1 MFEKS
6 FQIAISNSIVLT
18 VKSRKNLLNHSS
30 IVQNKNPKG
39 MTFGS
44 PLLDYIIDYAVFLV
58 KSDPANKKVG
68 IADIPK
74 INSQSLN
81 KIGIVWNIGC
91 NGG

>member
-1 MFEKS
+1 
-6 FQIAISNSIVLT
+6 
-18 VKSRKNLLNHSS
+18 
-30 IVQNKNPKG
+30 

>member
-6 FQIAISNSIVLT
+6 FRIAISNSIFLT
-18 VKSRKNLLNHSS
+18 VKFRNNLLNHSS
-30 IVQNKNPKG
+30 VSKKNPKG

>member
-6 FQIAISNSIVLT
+6 FRIAILNSIFLT
-18 VKSRKNLLNHSS
+18 VKFRKNLLNHSS
-30 IVQNKNPKG
+30 IVQKNPKG

-44 PLLDYIIDYAVFLV
+44 PLLDYIIVYAVFLV